1 MRIRKKPYAK
11 AELLA
16 SSVYIDDPRS
26 YRGEWKRAFP
36 EERPLAIEL
45 GCGKG
50 HFISELSY
58 RDRSRNFIAI
68 DIKDEMLLLA
78 KRNIENRFGDE
89 DKNVHITVCNIERI
103 DEIFSLEDDIE
114 TVYINF
120 CNPWPKAKHNKHRL
134 THTRQLMTYRRFL
147 KPGVRFYFKT
157 DDLDLY
163 TASKEYFRE
172 SGFDII
178 FESEDFSVSGF
189 EDNIVTEHEKMFME
203 HGETIKGLIA
213 VLKEGQI

>member
-16 SSVYIDDPRS
+16 SSVYIDDPREH
-26 YRGEWKRAFP
+26 RGNWSSLFSER
-36 EERPLAIEL
+36 RPLDIEL

-50 HFISELSY
+50 HFITEMAWNN
-58 RDRSRNFIAI
+58 RDRNFIAI

-78 KRNIENRFGDE
+78 KRNIENRFGEE
-89 DKNVHITVCNIERI
+89 DSNVRITVCNIEQL
-103 DEIFSLEDDIE
+103 DTIFSPEDSIE

-134 THTRQLMTYRRFL
+134 THTRQLETYKRFL
-147 KPGVRFYFKT
+147 RPGVRVYFKT
-157 DDLDLY
+157 DDRELFE
-163 TASKEYFRE
+163 ASKGYFTE
-172 SGFDII
+172 SGFELV
-178 FESEDFSVSGF
+178 FESDDFSVSGF
-189 EDNIVTEHEKMFME
+189 ENNIITEHEKMFME

-213 VLKEGQI
+213 VLKEG

>member
-1 MRIRKKPYAK
+1 M
-11 AELLA
+11 
-16 SSVYIDDPRS
+16 
-26 YRGEWKRAFP
+26 
-36 EERPLAIEL
+36 L
-45 GCGKG
+45 G
-50 HFISELSY
+50 
-58 RDRSRNFIAI
+58 
-68 DIKDEMLLLA
+68 LA
-78 KRNIENRFGDE
+78 KRNIEE
-89 DKNVHITVCNIERI
+89 AYKEKNIEPENVILTRFDIDRI
-103 DEIFSLEDDIE
+103 LLIMSEDDKIDRI
-114 TVYINF
+114 YINF

-134 THTRQLMTYRRFL
+134 IHTRQLMTYRRFL